1 MNFLIISHLYSPILS
16 PRAFRWSAIAEI
28 WAQQGHIVDV
38 ICCWHPGLP
47 RSETFKKVNVFRVGR
62 SIPQIFRSHL
72 ASSKKQL
79 RNRFSLIPGRSDK
92 NSNDGLVRMSI
103 SLIKHLYDFTWKKIY
118 WPDYACLW
126 YFAGKKAT
134 KKLLRE
140 KNYDAVI
147 SVSLPF
153 TSHLVGLWIKKHHV
167 QVKWLVDSG
176 DPFCFLEATP
186 LNNNF
191 LYRNL
196 NYKIERSV
204 FKKSDWIT
212 VTTNSTA
219 KLYKKIFPEA
229 INKIHVVPPLLN
241 ERIKGDETEYSVLDK
256 NKINLSFIGNFYKST
271 REPDTLL
278 SLFQFLLRENPIL
291 QNKIMIHFFGNIEA
305 FNIKFEKYRKLKR
318 AIALHGSVSKNTVDK
333 IIKETNILIN
343 LGNTTYYQLPSK
355 IVEYVSSGKPIINI
369 CKLENDSSMR
379 FLENYPLH
387 INILWNKNKQPA
399 PINELAEFITT
410 KYNKQVNVESLNYF
424 LKPYKPESIS
434 RLYFSIIQS
443 DLP

>member
-1 MNFLIISHLYSPILS
+1 
-16 PRAFRWSAIAEI
+16 
-28 WAQQGHIVDV
+28 
-38 ICCWHPGLP
+38 
-47 RSETFKKVNVFRVGR
+47 
-62 SIPQIFRSHL
+62 
-72 ASSKKQL
+72 
-79 RNRFSLIPGRSDK
+79 
-92 NSNDGLVRMSI
+92 MSI

-167 QVKWLVDSG
+167 HVKWLVDSG